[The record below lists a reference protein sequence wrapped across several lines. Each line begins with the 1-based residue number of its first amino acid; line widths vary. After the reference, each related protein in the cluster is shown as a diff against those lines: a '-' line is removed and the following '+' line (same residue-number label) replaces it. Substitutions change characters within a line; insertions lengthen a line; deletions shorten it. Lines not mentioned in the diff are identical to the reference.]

1 MKLPGSPSSLY
12 DVRILGVLNAKADIT
27 GCVGAIDHKPVCFLS
42 DWQLIFFIVFYLVL
56 VKNSVNLIVFFS
68 LFVSMYVVY
77 DRFN

>member
-56 VKNSVNLIVFFS
+56 VAN
-68 LFVSMYVVY
+68 
-77 DRFN
+77 